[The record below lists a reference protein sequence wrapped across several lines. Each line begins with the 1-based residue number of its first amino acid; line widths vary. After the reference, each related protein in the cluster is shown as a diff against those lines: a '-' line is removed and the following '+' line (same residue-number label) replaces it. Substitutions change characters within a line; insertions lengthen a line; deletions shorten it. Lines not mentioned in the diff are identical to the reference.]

1 MLEDIEK
8 DSQFLKL
15 QGRKYPVTLC
25 EGRKPR
31 LLQKGWVISNFPQIK
46 GLQKDFS
53 VICHSR
59 ISCHSFTE
67 L

>member
-1 MLEDIEK
+1 MAKFWTDLFLPYDECLKDIEK

-31 LLQKGWVISNFPQIK
+31 LLQKG
-46 GLQKDFS
+46 
-53 VICHSR
+53 
-59 ISCHSFTE
+59 
-67 L
+67 